1 MLFIMKVKKNVEEI
15 DEIEACYNKCWGCII
30 VQNVEEIDEIGLL
43 QQMLSICIIVQN
55 AEVIDE
61 IGLLQEMLSMYH
73 SADILCDIWL

>member
-1 MLFIMKVKKNVEEI
+1 M
-15 DEIEACYNKCWGCII
+15 
-30 VQNVEEIDEIGLL
+30 QNVEEIDEIGLL